1 MPKIERDGLMFTMN
15 HLIWVLIVLAVV
27 VVAMKYLHQH
37 QVPLEKLL
45 NVCCVIALISEF
57 VKTFSVMRMVPTADG
72 SMYYPYI
79 SMSHLPLHL
88 CSIQIILIFYVRFS
102 SNTKMR
108 ETLLAFMYPSCLLGA
123 LMAIALPSIFND
135 SVAVSEAFIH
145 PLAYQFFLYHA
156 MLIVLGLYIFTSKQV
171 ELKPKHYGST
181 IAILVLMA
189 FVSLYVNSLVAAPV
203 YVNGELQSV
212 EYAANMFF
220 TYIPVL
226 PIPLTEIWHWY
237 IYLLV
242 IVVLALTLIGVAYIP
257 VWKRAK
263 KQN

>member
-1 MPKIERDGLMFTMN
+1 MFTMN
-15 HLIWVLIVLAVV
+15 HFIWLFIVLAVIV
-27 VVAMKYLHQH
+27 LSMKYLHQH

-45 NVCCVIALISEF
+45 NVCCVLALVSEF
-57 VKTFSVMRMVPTADG
+57 TKTFSVIELVPTADG

-79 SMSHLPLHL
+79 SMGHLPLHL
-88 CSIQIILIFYVRFS
+88 CSIQILFIFYVRFS

-123 LMAIALPSIFND
+123 LMAIALPSIFNG
-135 SVAVSEAFIH
+135 SVPVAQAFIH

-171 ELKPKHYGST
+171 DIRPKHLGST
-181 IAILVLMA
+181 IGILALLA
-189 FVSLYVNSLVAAPV
+189 FLSLYVNSMVAAPV

-212 EYAANMFF
+212 EYTANMFF
-220 TYIPVL
+220 TYQPVL
-226 PIPLTEIWHWY
+226 DIPLTELWHWY
-237 IYLLV
+237 VYLGI
-242 IVVLALTLIGVAYIP
+242 IVVLALTLISLTYIP

-263 KQN
+263 KHN